1 MTDLDRTDLRTSI
14 NQLYARE
21 LEALG
26 DRTFEM
32 LDEARK
38 WDLSSTLTNG
48 GVVTFAH
55 VNVGDCGL
63 HVAAAVNAA
72 LDAGADTLL
81 AIGVLHAFSEEMELA
96 RRDVSSGGG
105 SPSSH
110 PTWGIQGPGLDFR
123 NEWSGDHSMRAL
135 RHFWK
140 AETERRGISDRRLVE
155 RYAFLAGGHPEA
167 LPNLDETVSLAE
179 NAAIVATGD
188 QFHHG
193 IAYGTPEEEALHLEP
208 DGLTAA
214 RASMQTGIDL
224 LAAQDHA
231 AYDRHCVT
239 AKSDDRDTAQL
250 YSYLRGPLQGEL
262 IDIGASDATD
272 LYDAPAPSWA
282 AGGFI
287 EFHRV

>member
-1 MTDLDRTDLRTSI
+1 MTDLDRTELRTSI

-26 DRTFEM
+26 DRTYEM
-32 LDEARK
+32 LDEARR
-38 WDLSSTLTNG
+38 WDLGPTLASG

-55 VNVGDCGL
+55 VNVADCGL

-72 LDAGADTLL
+72 LDTGADTLL

-110 PTWGIQGPGLDFR
+110 PTWGIQGPGLEFR
-123 NEWSGDHSMRAL
+123 EEWTGDHSMRAL
-135 RHFWK
+135 RHFWE
-140 AETERRGISDRRLVE
+140 AETERRGMTDRRLVE
-155 RYAFLAGGHPEA
+155 RYAFLAGGHPET
-167 LPNLDETVSLAE
+167 LPNLDETAAIAD
-179 NAAIVATGD
+179 NAMIVATDD

-193 IAYGTPEEEALHLEP
+193 IAYGTPEEDALAMEP
-208 DGLTAA
+208 DGLAAA
-214 RASMQTGIDL
+214 RDSMQRGIDL

-231 AYDRHCVT
+231 GYDRHCVT

-250 YSYLRGPLQGEL
+250 YSLLRGPLRGEL
-262 IDIGASDATD
+262 IDIGASDATE

-282 AGGFI
+282 AGGLIQFD
-287 EFHRV
+287 RV

>member
-14 NQLYARE
+14 NRLYSRE
-21 LEALG
+21 LEELG
-26 DRTFEM
+26 DRTYEL
-32 LDEARK
+32 LDDARQ
-38 WDLSSTLTNG
+38 WDLSGSLEGG

-55 VNVGDCGL
+55 VNVGDCGI

-72 LDAGADTLL
+72 LDTGADTLL
-81 AIGVLHAFSEEMELA
+81 GIGVLHAFTEEMELA

-123 NEWSGDHSMRAL
+123 DEWMGDHSMRAL

-140 AETERRGISDRRLVE
+140 AETERRGITDRRLVE
-155 RYAFLAGGHPEA
+155 RYAFLAGGAPEA
-167 LPNLDETVSLAE
+167 LPNLDETAAIAE
-179 NAAIVATGD
+179 NAVIVATGD

-193 IAYGTPEEEALHLEP
+193 IAYGTPEDEALHMEP
-208 DGLTAA
+208 DGLAAA
-214 RASMQTGIDL
+214 RDSMQRGIDL
-224 LAAQDHA
+224 IAAQDHTG
-231 AYDRHCVT
+231 YDRHCVI

-250 YSYLRGPLQGEL
+250 YSHLRGPFRGEL

-272 LYDAPAPSWA
+272 LYEAPAPSWA

-287 EFHRV
+287 RFERA